1 MKVVEANGA
10 AVTIKFGEL
19 SLEDLVAHH
28 NEMCLT
34 AIDLGLSGVTV
45 ETFASVQE
53 GVAACE
59 RLHGAILKARE
70 RAAAPPKK
78 QRASVK
84 AKAKR
89 AATETEK
96 VKSAAASTPG
106 IVAGY
111 TEPTKEKTVAKKAKK
126 AAGKKTAKKVAAKKS
141 SGNGTR
147 TRLSGDTKI
156 TWLAEGNPARK
167 GSIFYDRVE
176 KVRKAKTVEGITKAG
191 GIAADATE
199 CAKRGWAKLSA

>member
-10 AVTIKFGEL
+10 AVTINFGEL
-19 SLEDLVAHH
+19 SLEDLVSHH

-34 AIDLGLSGVTV
+34 AIDLGLSGITV

-78 QRASVK
+78 QRASAK
-84 AKAKR
+84 AKAKK
-89 AATETEK
+89 AAVEK
-96 VKSAAASTPG
+96 IAADAG
-106 IVAGY
+106 AVVAGY
-111 TEPTKEKTVAKKAKK
+111 TEPTKEKAVKKAKK
-126 AAGKKTAKKVAAKKS
+126 AGTKKVAKKAATKKVAAKKAN
-141 SGNGTR
+141 GGGTR
-147 TRLSGDTKI
+147 KRLSDDTTI
-156 TWLAEGNPARK
+156 TWLADGNPARK
-167 GSIFYDRVE
+167 DSIFYDRVE
-176 KVRKAKTVEGITKAG
+176 KVRKAKTVGAIKKAG